1 MSNEQIREKSAE
13 RRREKIRVRVDRL
26 RQSRK
31 LSIIGVPELVGLA
44 ASAVM
49 LLAVVFAYLY
59 FYSPAQSR
67 LATAQLE
74 RARLQQRLSTLQKDV
89 DVKVDVQK
97 SVSDI
102 SESLEK
108 FDERLTGRDE
118 GRITLYNTLIQLIR
132 SNGLRNTSGPA
143 YTYLEAKGEQQNQ
156 GPKIG
161 NTKWQSLYPG
171 IDVTVTVEGQYAN
184 LRHFLRDIE
193 ASSQFIVINEVE
205 LERAAD
211 ADTLAAASAPV
222 TPAAPVTPITPKKG
236 QTATPLQ
243 QQPPQQQQRSALV
256 SLKVNLA
263 AYYRREGS
271 SEAIAPPP
279 PPGQAR

>member
-1 MSNEQIREKSAE
+1 MSNEQVREKSAQP
-13 RRREKIRVRVDRL
+13 RREKIRTRVDRL

-31 LSIIGVPELVGLA
+31 LRVIGVAELVGLA

-74 RARLQQRLSTLQKDV
+74 RARLQQRLSALQKDV
-89 DVKVDVQK
+89 DVKGNVQEN
-97 SVSDI
+97 VNNI

-118 GRITLYNTLIQLIR
+118 GRVTLYNTLIQLIR
-132 SNGLRNTSGPA
+132 SNNLRNTSGPA
-143 YTYLEAKGEQQNQ
+143 YTYLEAKGENQNQ
-156 GPKIG
+156 GPKLG

-193 ASSQFIVINEVE
+193 ASSQFIIINEVE

-211 ADTLAAASAPV
+211 ADTLAAASAATTPV
-222 TPAAPVTPITPKKG
+222 APANPIAAAPPSK
-236 QTATPLQ
+236 
-243 QQPPQQQQRSALV
+243 QQPPQPQRSATV
-256 SLKVNLA
+256 SLKVNMA

-271 SEAIAPPP
+271 SEAIPPP
-279 PPGQAR
+279 LPPQNQAR

>member
-1 MSNEQIREKSAE
+1 MSNEQVREKAGQP
-13 RRREKIRVRVDRL
+13 RREKIRASVDRL

-31 LSIIGVPELVGLA
+31 LSIVGVPELVGLA

-74 RARLQQRLSTLQKDV
+74 RARLQQRLSSLQKDV
-89 DVKVDVQK
+89 DIKGNVQEN
-97 SVSDI
+97 VNNI

-108 FDERLTGRDE
+108 FDERLAGRDE
-118 GRITLYNTLIQLIR
+118 GRVTLYNTLIQLVR
-132 SNGLRNTSGPA
+132 SNSLRNTSGPA
-143 YTYLEAKGEQQNQ
+143 YTYLEVKGENQNQ

-193 ASSQFIVINEVE
+193 ASSQFIIINEVE

-211 ADTLAAASAPV
+211 ADALAAASAA
-222 TPAAPVTPITPKKG
+222 AAPPANPKG
-236 QTATPLQ
+236 TAATP
-243 QQPPQQQQRSALV
+243 PQQQRSALV
-256 SLKVNLA
+256 SLKVNMA

-279 PPGQAR
+279 PPQNQAR

>member
-1 MSNEQIREKSAE
+1 MSNEQVRGKTAQP
-13 RRREKIRVRVDRL
+13 RREKIRVRVDRL

-31 LSIIGVPELVGLA
+31 LSVVDVPELIGLA
-44 ASAVM
+44 ASAIM
-49 LLAVVFAYLY
+49 LLAVIFAYLY

-97 SVSDI
+97 SVNDI

-118 GRITLYNTLIQLIR
+118 GRVALYNTLIQLIR

-143 YTYLEAKGEQQNQ
+143 YTYLEAKGENQNQ

-193 ASSQFIVINEVE
+193 ASNQFIIINEVE

-211 ADTLAAASAPV
+211 ADALAAASATTQAVPV
-222 TPAAPVTPITPKKG
+222 APIVPKG
-236 QTATPLQ
+236 QAA
-243 QQPPQQQQRSALV
+243 PPQQQPQRSALV
-256 SLKVNLA
+256 SLKVNMA

-271 SEAIAPPP
+271 SEAIPPSPPP
-279 PPGQAR
+279 QNQAR

>member
-1 MSNEQIREKSAE
+1 MSDEQIREKTAQ
-13 RRREKIRVRVDRL
+13 RGREKIRVRVDRL

-31 LSIIGVPELVGLA
+31 RSIIGVPELVGLA
-44 ASAVM
+44 ASALM

-89 DVKVDVQK
+89 DVKGNVQEN
-97 SVSDI
+97 VNNI
-102 SESLEK
+102 SQSLEQ

-118 GRITLYNTLIQLIR
+118 GRVTLYNTLIQLIR
-132 SNGLRNTSGPA
+132 SNNLRNTSGPA
-143 YTYLEAKGEQQNQ
+143 YTYLEAKGENQNQ

-171 IDVTVTVEGQYAN
+171 ITVTVTVEGQYAN

-193 ASSQFIVINEVE
+193 ASSQFIIINEVE

-211 ADTLAAASAPV
+211 ADALAAASA
-222 TPAAPVTPITPKKG
+222 AAPLAAPATPKG
-236 QTATPLQ
+236 QAA
-243 QQPPQQQQRSALV
+243 PPQQQRSALV
-256 SLKVNLA
+256 SLKVNMA

-271 SEAIAPPP
+271 SEAIQPPP
-279 PPGQAR
+279 PPQNQAR